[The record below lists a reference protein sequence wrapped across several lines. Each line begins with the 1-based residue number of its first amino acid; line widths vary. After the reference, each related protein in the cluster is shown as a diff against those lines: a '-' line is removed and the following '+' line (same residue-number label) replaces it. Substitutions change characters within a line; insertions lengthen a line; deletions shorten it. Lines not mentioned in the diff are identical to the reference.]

1 MTRIIRVAILET
13 DTPIDPVLDRYGTYG
28 AIFNRWLNKGL
39 QGLGVTDTEIQTTN
53 WDVVNQSV
61 YPKLEDFDALLMT
74 GSKHDAYAD
83 VPWMNELTKY
93 VHDIHEQHK
102 KPIIGICFGHQILAR
117 ALGARVARND
127 EGWEVSVEPFQ
138 LSDTGKQLFSK
149 ESLNIHQMH
158 TDIVYDVPPGF
169 VNLGSSPRCKVQG
182 LYMPQR
188 VLTLQG
194 HPEYDEFVTTELIKL
209 RHAIGRFDDELA
221 KDGLS
226 RVGNQHDGEL
236 IARMANQIRTL
247 SPATNKVIFEH
258 PGTSLDE
265 ARAIAQASDNAFQ
278 SYKQLSLAERK
289 AIIIKAL
296 NIVDANKETLAN
308 ELTAQMGRPIAYC
321 TKEID
326 TMRKRADYLLS
337 IADDSLKNL
346 PGQAESGFRRF
357 LKKEPLGVTLISTA
371 WNYPYLIT
379 VNTLLPA
386 LLAGNTVLLRTSP
399 QTPLLGE
406 RLVSYFQEAGL
417 PTNVLQLLHVGSLDV
432 LDEIVKLPQ
441 IKLVSFTGSTAGG
454 IRLREATARRVVPVN
469 LELGGNDPAYVRPD
483 ADIAYVAAQVVDGAV
498 FNSGQSCCSIE
509 RVYVHADVYD
519 SFITEAQKELST
531 YKLGDPTDKNT
542 TTGPVI
548 SKQSLK
554 NIQSHIDDA
563 LSKGAID
570 STPANATFTSLP
582 AEGNYIA
589 PKLLTNVTHDMVT
602 MREETFGPVIPVMKV
617 SSDEEAVALMNDSD
631 YGLTASVWTKNIK
644 AGEALIEKID
654 AGTVYINRCDYPSP
668 DLAWIGWKNSGLG
681 CTLGPHAF
689 DGFYK
694 LKSFHIKEEQ
704 S

>member
-13 DTPIDPVLDRYGTYG
+13 DTPIDPILARYGTYG
-28 AIFNRWLNKGL
+28 AIFNRWLNTGL
-39 QGLGVTDTEIQTTN
+39 QGLTVTDTEIQTTI
-53 WDVVNQSV
+53 WDVVNKSE
-61 YPKLEDFDALLMT
+61 YPKPGDFDALLMT
-74 GSKHDAYAD
+74 GSRHDAHAD
-83 VPWMNELTKY
+83 VPWINELVKY

-102 KPIIGICFGHQILAR
+102 KPIVGICFGHQIVAR
-117 ALGARVARND
+117 ALGARVGRND
-127 EGWEVSVEPFQ
+127 EGWEISVEPFQ
-138 LSDTGKQLFSK
+138 LTETGKQLFSK
-149 ESLNIHQMH
+149 DALDIHQMH
-158 TDIVYDVPPGF
+158 RDIVYDVPRGC

-188 VLTLQG
+188 VLALQG
-194 HPEYDEFVTTELIKL
+194 HPEYDEFVMTEVINL
-209 RHAIGRFDDELA
+209 RHAMGVFHPELA

-226 RVGNQHDGEL
+226 RAGKQHDGAL
-236 IARMANQIRTL
+236 IAKMANQIRTL
-247 SPATNKVIFEH
+247 SPSTNKVIFEH

-265 ARAIAQASDNAFQ
+265 ARAIAQASENAFQ
-278 SYKQLSLAERK
+278 SYKQLSLADRK
-289 AIIIKAL
+289 AIMVKAL

-386 LLAGNTVLLRTSP
+386 LLAGNTVLLRPSP

-406 RLVSYFQEAGL
+406 RLVSYFHEAGL

-454 IRLREATARRVVPVN
+454 LRLREATARRVVPVN

-483 ADIAYVAAQVVDGAV
+483 ADIAYVAAQIVDGAV

-509 RVYVHADVYD
+509 RVYVHADIYD
-519 SFITEAQKELST
+519 NFITEVQKELST
-531 YKLGDPTDKNT
+531 YKLGDPTDKAT

-548 SKQSLK
+548 SQQALK

-570 STPANATFTSLP
+570 ATPENATFTSLP

-602 MREETFGPVIPVMKV
+602 MREETFGPIIPVMKV

-631 YGLTASVWTKNIK
+631 YGLTASVWTKDIR
-644 AGEALIEKID
+644 AGEALIEKIE

-704 S
+704 A

>member
-1 MTRIIRVAILET
+1 MV
-13 DTPIDPVLDRYGTYG
+13 D
-28 AIFNRWLNKGL
+28 
-39 QGLGVTDTEIQTTN
+39 
-53 WDVVNQSV
+53 
-61 YPKLEDFDALLMT
+61 
-74 GSKHDAYAD
+74 
-83 VPWMNELTKY
+83 
-93 VHDIHEQHK
+93 
-102 KPIIGICFGHQILAR
+102 
-117 ALGARVARND
+117 
-127 EGWEVSVEPFQ
+127 
-138 LSDTGKQLFSK
+138 
-149 ESLNIHQMH
+149 
-158 TDIVYDVPPGF
+158 
-169 VNLGSSPRCKVQG
+169 
-182 LYMPQR
+182 
-188 VLTLQG
+188 
-194 HPEYDEFVTTELIKL
+194 
-209 RHAIGRFDDELA
+209 
-221 KDGLS
+221 
-226 RVGNQHDGEL
+226 
-236 IARMANQIRTL
+236 QIRTL
-247 SPATNKVIFEH
+247 SPSTNKVIFEH

-265 ARAIAQASDNAFQ
+265 ARAIAQASENAFQ
-278 SYKQLSLAERK
+278 SYKQLSLADRK
-289 AIIIKAL
+289 AIMVKAL

-371 WNYPYLIT
+371 WN
-379 VNTLLPA
+379 
-386 LLAGNTVLLRTSP
+386 
-399 QTPLLGE
+399 TPLLGE
-406 RLVSYFQEAGL
+406 RLVSYFHEAGL

-454 IRLREATARRVVPVN
+454 LRLREATARRVVPVN

-483 ADIAYVAAQVVDGAV
+483 ADIAYVAAQIVDGAV

-509 RVYVHADVYD
+509 RVYVHADIYD
-519 SFITEAQKELST
+519 NFITEVQKELST
-531 YKLGDPTDKNT
+531 LAT

-548 SKQSLK
+548 SKQALK

-570 STPANATFTSLP
+570 ATPENTTFTSLP

-631 YGLTASVWTKNIK
+631 YGLTASVWTKDIK

-668 DLAWIGWKNSGLG
+668 VWFLYLSVVVRG
-681 CTLGPHAF
+681 
-689 DGFYK
+689 
-694 LKSFHIKEEQ
+694 SFHTDRIDIGPGLDWMEELG
-704 S
+704 SWMYVGTARV